1 MTFPLLFPYNKN
13 VWAYARRIFFEMES
27 NVKNKIFHM
36 QDLCLRTNLR
46 CAKMGIIMI
55 RKAELKDIPAV
66 MDIYNDAIL
75 HTTATF
81 DTEIKDYEDRLAWFQ
96 AHTGQYVIFVY
107 EEAGTVAGY
116 ASLSRYRER
125 KAFDPAVEISI
136 YIHAGYRGRGI
147 GRSLM
152 EKTLQYAKE
161 CPQIGTV
168 VSLIT
173 SENEVSIR
181 LHERFGFSYCG
192 QIRQAGVKFGRKLG
206 LNAYQIIYDREIE

>member
-1 MTFPLLFPYNKN
+1 
-13 VWAYARRIFFEMES
+13 
-27 NVKNKIFHM
+27 M

-173 SENEVSIR
+173 SEMKSVSVCMNALVFLTVVR
-181 LHERFGFSYCG
+181 SD
-192 QIRQAGVKFGRKLG
+192 RQALSLAGNWLKRISDYL
-206 LNAYQIIYDREIE
+206 

>member
-1 MTFPLLFPYNKN
+1 
-13 VWAYARRIFFEMES
+13 
-27 NVKNKIFHM
+27 
-36 QDLCLRTNLR
+36 
-46 CAKMGIIMI
+46 MGIIMI
-55 RKAELKDIPAV
+55 RKAELKDIPAL

-81 DTEIKDYEDRLAWFQ
+81 DTEIKDYEDRLAWFR

-136 YIHAGYRGRGI
+136 YIHVGYRGRGI
-147 GRSLM
+147 GRSLI